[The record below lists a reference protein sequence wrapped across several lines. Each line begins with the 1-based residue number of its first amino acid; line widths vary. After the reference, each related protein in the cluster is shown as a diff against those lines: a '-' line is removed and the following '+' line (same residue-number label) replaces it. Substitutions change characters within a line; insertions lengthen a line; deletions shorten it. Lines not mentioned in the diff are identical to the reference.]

1 MKYMASEE
9 RTEVQSRL
17 LLDVIIRKGPAVFK
31 LLASK
36 DQTLLVGRNTLLV
49 LNLRFHVVDGI
60 GGFNFERNGLAGKS
74 LHEDLHTATESED
87 EMKSGLLLNVVIRQ
101 RAAILELFPGE
112 NKTLL
117 VRGDTTFIPL
127 FRSYHKCRG
136 TSNDSP
142 FLVLNLSLDIVDRVR
157 RLDLESDGLA
167 GQGLDKD
174 LHTAAQTKH
183 QVEGGFFLDIIVR
196 KGTPIFQLL
205 PSEDEALLVRW
216 NAVKIIV

>member
-31 LLASK
+31 LFASK
-36 DQTLLVGRNTLLV
+36 DQALLVGWNTLLV

-74 LHEDLHTATESED
+74 LHEYLHTATETED
-87 EMKSGLLLNVVIRQ
+87 EMKSRLLLNVVIRQ
-101 RAAILELFPGE
+101 RAAILELFPSE

-136 TSNDSP
+136 ASNDSP
-142 FLVLNLSLDIVDRVR
+142 FLVLNLSFDIVDRVR

-174 LHTAAQTKH
+174 LHTAAQTKD

-196 KGTPIFQLL
+196 KGTPVFQLL

-216 NAVKIIV
+216 NAVKIVV

>member
-36 DQTLLVGRNTLLV
+36 DQTLLVGWNTLLV

-74 LHEDLHTATESED
+74 LHEDLHTAAETED
-87 EMKSGLLLNVVIRQ
+87 EMKSRLLLNVVIRQ

-117 VRGDTTFIPL
+117 VRGDTTFILL

-136 TSNDSP
+136 ASNDSP
-142 FLVLNLSLDIVDRVR
+142 FLVLNLRLYIVDGVG
-157 RLDLESDGLA
+157 RLNLESD
-167 GQGLDKD
+167 
-174 LHTAAQTKH
+174 
-183 QVEGGFFLDIIVR
+183 R
-196 KGTPIFQLL
+196 L
-205 PSEDEALLVRW
+205 PSKCLYEYLHSTA
-216 NAVKIIV
+216 KT